1 MKFSRELKV
10 GLLSVVTISMLYF
23 GFNFLKGSDVF
34 SANSKYYVIYNSI
47 DGLTS
52 SNPITLNGMAVG
64 QVRKITIQQERSNRL
79 LVTLEIRKDIVL
91 REGTQAIL
99 ADGGLLGGKVIRLE
113 ISPSGRELVGGD
125 TLVSNQEA
133 GIQALLQERTL
144 PVITH
149 ADSLVQN
156 LNAVAKGFQETG
168 AILNQVLRNFDQTG
182 STLRTTLQ
190 QNQKSLA
197 ELTANLSEL
206 SSGLIETE
214 KKISPLLA
222 KTGTFA
228 DSLNALRLGETVNR
242 ANQLVTQMEQL
253 VASVKTGQG
262 TASKLINDDKLYN
275 NLNYTIISMNQLL
288 ANLRE
293 NPKRYVNVSIFGKK
307 DKGPSESPVDT
318 TLEFKRLGV
327 DSIGNGRN

>member
-1 MKFSRELKV
+1 MKLSRELKV
-10 GLLSVVTISMLYF
+10 GLLSVVTIGMLYF
-23 GFNFLKGSDVF
+23 GFNFLKGSDIF
-34 SANSKYYVIYNSI
+34 SPNKKYFVIYNNI

-52 SNPITLNGMAVG
+52 SNPIMLNGLVVG
-64 QVRKITIQQERSNRL
+64 QVRKIVIEQDKNNRL
-79 LVTLEIRKDIVL
+79 LVTLDIRKDLVF
-91 REGTQAIL
+91 RKGTQAIL
-99 ADGGLLGGKVIRLE
+99 ADGGLLGDKVIRLK
-113 ISPSGRELVGGD
+113 ISPTGNELQPGD
-125 TLVSNQEA
+125 TLIGNQEA

-156 LNAVAKGFQETG
+156 LNTVTKGFQETG

-182 STLRTTLQ
+182 SAFRATLQ

-197 ELTANLSEL
+197 ELTANLSKL
-206 SSGLIETE
+206 SGSLIETE
-214 KKISPLLA
+214 KKIGPLLT

-242 ANQLVTQMEQL
+242 ANQLVGQMEQL
-253 VASVKTGQG
+253 VAAVKTGQG

-307 DKGPSESPVDT
+307 DKGPTESPVDT
-318 TLEFKRLGV
+318 TLEFKQPMV
-327 DSIGNGRN
+327 DSLQN

>member
-10 GLLSVVTISMLYF
+10 GLLSVVTIGMLYF

-34 SANSKYYVIYNSI
+34 SPNHKYYVIYDSI

-52 SNPITLNGMAVG
+52 SNPVMLNGMLVG
-64 QVRKITIQQERSNRL
+64 QVRKITIQQQHDNRL
-79 LVTLEIRKDIVL
+79 LVTLDIRKDLIL
-91 REGTQAIL
+91 RQGTQAVL
-99 ADGGLLGGKVIRLE
+99 ADGGLLGGKLIRLK
-113 ISPSGRELVGGD
+113 ISPAGRQLESGD
-125 TLVSNQEA
+125 TLINGQEA

-156 LNAVAKGFQETG
+156 LTAVTKGFQETG
-168 AILNQVLRNFDQTG
+168 AILNQVLRNYDQTG
-182 STLRTTLQ
+182 SVLRATLQ
-190 QNQKSLA
+190 QNQESLA
-197 ELTANLSEL
+197 ELTANLSKL
-206 SSGLIETE
+206 SGSLIETE
-214 KKISPLLA
+214 KKIGPLLA
-222 KTGTFA
+222 KTSTFA

-242 ANQLVTQMEQL
+242 ANQLVAQMEQL

-275 NLNYTIISMNQLL
+275 NLNYAVISMNQLL

-307 DKGPSESPVDT
+307 DKGPTESPVDT
-318 TLEFKRLGV
+318 TLEFKKPME
-327 DSIGNGRN
+327 DSIKN

>member
-1 MKFSRELKV
+1 MKFSRELRV
-10 GLLSVVTISMLYF
+10 GLLSVITIGMLYF

-34 SANSKYYVIYNSI
+34 SPNHRYYVIYDNI

-52 SNPITLNGMAVG
+52 SNPVMLNGMAVG
-64 QVRKITIQQERSNRL
+64 QVRKIRIQQEQNNRL
-79 LVTLEIRKDIVL
+79 LVTLDIRKDLIL
-91 REGTQAIL
+91 RQGTQAVL
-99 ADGGLLGGKVIRLE
+99 AAGGLLGGKIIRLE
-113 ISPSGRELVGGD
+113 MNPMGHELQNGD
-125 TLVSNQEA
+125 TLVSGQEA
-133 GIQALLQERTL
+133 GIQALLQERAL

-149 ADSLVQN
+149 ADSLVRN
-156 LNAVAKGFQETG
+156 LTVVTKGFQETG
-168 AILNQVLRNFDQTG
+168 AILNQVLRNYDQTG
-182 STLRTTLQ
+182 SALRTTLQ

-197 ELTANLSEL
+197 ELTANLSKL
-206 SSGLIETE
+206 SGSLIETE
-214 KKISPLLA
+214 KKISPLLT
-222 KTGTFA
+222 KTGSFA

-242 ANQLVTQMEQL
+242 ANQLVAQMEQL

-307 DKGPSESPVDT
+307 DKGPAESPVDT
-318 TLEFKRLGV
+318 TLEFKKPAV
-327 DSIGNGRN
+327 DSVDNR

>member
-1 MKFSRELKV
+1 MKLSRELKV
-10 GLLSVVTISMLYF
+10 GLLSVVTIAMLYF
-23 GFNFLKGSDVF
+23 GFNFLKGSDIF
-34 SANSKYYVIYNSI
+34 SPNKKYFVVYNNI

-52 SNPITLNGMAVG
+52 SNPVMLNGLVVG
-64 QVRKITIQQERSNRL
+64 QVRKIKIEQEKNNRL
-79 LVTLEIRKDIVL
+79 LVTLDIRKDLIL
-91 REGTQAIL
+91 RQGTQAIL
-99 ADGGLLGGKVIRLE
+99 ADGGLLGDKVIRLQ
-113 ISPSGRELVGGD
+113 ISPTGNELQDGD
-125 TLVSNQEA
+125 TLMGNQEA

-156 LNAVAKGFQETG
+156 LNTVTKGFQETG

-182 STLRTTLQ
+182 NAFRATLQ

-206 SSGLIETE
+206 SASLVETE
-214 KKISPLLA
+214 KKIGPLLA

-242 ANQLVTQMEQL
+242 ANQLVAQMEQL

-293 NPKRYVNVSIFGKK
+293 NPKRYVNVSIFGRK
-307 DKGPSESPVDT
+307 DKGPTESPVDT
-318 TLEFKRLGV
+318 TLEFKKPAV
-327 DSIGNGRN
+327 DSLQN

>member
-1 MKFSRELKV
+1 MKLSRELKV
-10 GLLSVVTISMLYF
+10 GLLSVVTIAMLYF
-23 GFNFLKGSDVF
+23 GFNFLKGSDFF
-34 SANSKYYVIYNSI
+34 SPNKKYFVIYNNI

-52 SNPITLNGMAVG
+52 SNPVMLNGKAVG
-64 QVRKITIQQERSNRL
+64 QVRGTAIQQDQDNRL
-79 LVTLEIRKDIVL
+79 LVTVEIRKDLIL
-91 REGTQAIL
+91 RQGTQAVL
-99 ADGGLLGGKVIRLE
+99 ADGGLLGGKIIRLE
-113 ISPSGRELVGGD
+113 VSPTGRQLVDGD
-125 TLVSNQEA
+125 TLTSSREA

-156 LNAVAKGFQETG
+156 LNTVTKGFQETG
-168 AILNQVLRNFDQTG
+168 AILNQVLRNFDQTS

-190 QNQKSLA
+190 QNQRSLA
-197 ELTANLSEL
+197 QLTANLDTL
-206 SSGLIETE
+206 SGSLIKTE
-214 KKISPLLA
+214 KQIGPLLA
-222 KTGTFA
+222 KTSTFA

-242 ANQLVTQMEQL
+242 ANRLVAQMEQL

-318 TLEFKRLGV
+318 TLEFKRPAV
-327 DSIGNGRN
+327 DTVRTK

>member
-1 MKFSRELKV
+1 MKFSKELKV
-10 GLLSVVTISMLYF
+10 GILAAITIGMLYF
-23 GFNFLKGSDVF
+23 GFNFLKGSDFF
-34 SANSKYYVIYNSI
+34 SDSNRYYVVYDDV

-52 SNPITLNGMAVG
+52 ANPIMLNGLSVG
-64 QVRKITIQQERSNRL
+64 RVEAITIQQEQNNRL
-79 LVTLEIRKDIVL
+79 LVTLNMRKDIIL
-91 REGTQAIL
+91 RQGTKATL
-99 ADGGLLGGKVIRLE
+99 GDGGLLGGKLIRLDV
-113 ISPSGRELVGGD
+113 SPTGSRIQNGD
-125 TLVSNQEA
+125 TLSSGKEA

-156 LNAVAKGFQETG
+156 LNVVTKGFQETG
-168 AILNQVLRNFDQTG
+168 AILNRLMRNYDQTG
-182 STLRTTLQ
+182 TVLRTTLQ

-197 ELTANLSEL
+197 ELTANMSVLSA
-206 SSGLIETE
+206 SLIETE
-214 KKISPLLA
+214 KQIGPLLA

-242 ANQLVTQMEQL
+242 ANQLVGQMEQL
-253 VASVKTGQG
+253 VASVKNGQG

-307 DKGPSESPVDT
+307 DRGPTESPIDT
-318 TLEFKRLGV
+318 TLEFKKPGM
-327 DSIGNGRN
+327 DSIR

>member
-10 GLLSVVTISMLYF
+10 GLLSVVTIGMLYF

-34 SANSKYYVIYNSI
+34 SPNHEYYVIYDSI

-52 SNPITLNGMAVG
+52 SNPVMLNGLSVG
-64 QVRKITIQQERSNRL
+64 QVRKITIQQQHDNRL
-79 LVTLEIRKDIVL
+79 LVTLDIRKDIIL
-91 REGTQAIL
+91 RQGTQAVL
-99 ADGGLLGGKVIRLE
+99 ADGGLLGGKLIRLE
-113 ISPSGRELVGGD
+113 ISPTGRQLETGD
-125 TLVSNQEA
+125 TLINGQEA

-156 LNAVAKGFQETG
+156 LTAVTKGFQETG
-168 AILNQVLRNFDQTG
+168 AILNQVLRNYDQTG
-182 STLRTTLQ
+182 SVLRATLQ

-197 ELTANLSEL
+197 ELTANLSKL
-206 SSGLIETE
+206 SGSLIETE
-214 KKISPLLA
+214 KKIGPLLT
-222 KTGTFA
+222 KTSTFA

-242 ANQLVTQMEQL
+242 ANQLVAQMEQL

-307 DKGPSESPVDT
+307 DKGPTESPVDT
-318 TLEFKRLGV
+318 TLEFKKPMG
-327 DSIGNGRN
+327 DSIKN

>member
-1 MKFSRELKV
+1 MKLSRELKV
-10 GLLSVVTISMLYF
+10 GLLSVVTIGMLYF

-34 SANSKYYVIYNSI
+34 SPNKKYFVIYNSI

-52 SNPITLNGMAVG
+52 SNPIMLNGMVVG
-64 QVRKITIQQERSNRL
+64 QVRRIRIEQEKNNRL
-79 LVTLEIRKDIVL
+79 LVTLDIRKDLIL
-91 REGTQAIL
+91 RRGTQAVL
-99 ADGGLLGGKVIRLE
+99 ADGGLLGGKIIRLQ
-113 ISPSGRELVGGD
+113 ISPTGNELQPGD

-156 LNAVAKGFQETG
+156 LTAVTKGFQETG
-168 AILNQVLRNFDQTG
+168 AILNQVLRNYDQTG
-182 STLRTTLQ
+182 SVLRTTLQ

-197 ELTANLSEL
+197 ELTANLSKL
-206 SSGLIETE
+206 SGSLIETE
-214 KKISPLLA
+214 KKIGPLLA

-242 ANQLVTQMEQL
+242 AIQLVYQMEQL
-253 VASVKTGQG
+253 VASFKTGQG

-307 DKGPSESPVDT
+307 DKGPTESPVDT
-318 TLEFKRLGV
+318 TLEFKKPMV
-327 DSIGNGRN
+327 DSIR

>member
-1 MKFSRELKV
+1 M
-10 GLLSVVTISMLYF
+10 SVVTIAMLYF
-23 GFNFLKGSDVF
+23 GFNFLKGSDIF
-34 SANSKYYVIYNSI
+34 SPNKKYFVVYNNI

-52 SNPITLNGMAVG
+52 SNPVMLNGLVVG
-64 QVRKITIQQERSNRL
+64 QVRKIKIEQEKNNRL
-79 LVTLEIRKDIVL
+79 LVTLDIRKDLIL
-91 REGTQAIL
+91 RQGTQAIL
-99 ADGGLLGGKVIRLE
+99 ADGGLLGDKVIRLQ
-113 ISPSGRELVGGD
+113 ISPTGNELQDGD
-125 TLVSNQEA
+125 TLMGNQEA

-156 LNAVAKGFQETG
+156 LNTVTKGFQETG

-182 STLRTTLQ
+182 NAFRATLQ

-206 SSGLIETE
+206 SASLVETE
-214 KKISPLLA
+214 KKIGPLLA

-242 ANQLVTQMEQL
+242 ANQLVAQMEQL

-293 NPKRYVNVSIFGKK
+293 NPKRYVNVSIFGRK
-307 DKGPSESPVDT
+307 DKGPTESPVDT
-318 TLEFKRLGV
+318 TLEFKKPAV
-327 DSIGNGRN
+327 DSLQN